1 MSVLKTQ
8 KGLIKHLNLL
18 LPNIPTAYEGTGF
31 GPGVPNPPPGNY
43 QRVQFRIN
51 RPDDPVLGTGYYRE
65 RIEMQIFVNAPTN
78 KGTGEALARAELLR
92 THFKKGTTIAEDGVL
107 IHILETPQIAGTI
120 AMGDRIICPVLIDVT
135 AEVLC

>member
-18 LPNIPTAYEGTGF
+18 LPNIATAYEGASFT
-31 GPGVPNPPPGNY
+31 PPTTIY
-43 QRVQFRIN
+43 QRLQFRIN

-92 THFKKGTTIAEDGVL
+92 THFKKGTTLSEDGIL
-107 IHILETPQIAGTI
+107 IHILETPQIAGTMAI
-120 AMGDRIICPVLIDVT
+120 GDRIICPVLIDVT

>member
-8 KGLIKHLNLL
+8 SGLIKHLNTLVPSL
-18 LPNIPTAYEGTGF
+18 PTAYEGLSFT
-31 GPGVPNPPPGNY
+31 PPSGTY
-43 QRVQFRIN
+43 QRVQFRVN
-51 RPDDPVLGTGYYRE
+51 QPDDPVLGVGYYRE

-92 THFKKGTTIAEDGVL
+92 THFKKGTTISEAGVL
-107 IHILETPQIAGTI
+107 MHILQTPQISGTI
-120 AMGDRIICPVLIDVT
+120 AVGDRIICPVLIDVT

>member
-18 LPNIPTAYEGTGF
+18 LPNLPTAYEGVSF
-31 GPGVPNPPPGNY
+31 NPPTGVY
-43 QRVQFRIN
+43 QRIQFRIS

-65 RIEMQIFVNAPTN
+65 RIEMQIFVNAPSN

-92 THFKKGTTIAEDGVL
+92 THFKKSTTISEDGVL
-107 IHILETPQIAGTI
+107 IHVLETPQISGTM
-120 AMGDRIICPVLIDVT
+120 AVGDRIICPVLIDVT
-135 AEVLC
+135 TEVLCS

>member
-8 KGLIKHLNLL
+8 KALVKHLNLL
-18 LPNIPTAYEGTGF
+18 MPNVPTAYEGASFTT
-31 GPGVPNPPPGNY
+31 PNTLY
-43 QRVQFRIN
+43 QRLQFRIN

-65 RIEMQIFVNAPTN
+65 RMEMQIFVNAPTN
-78 KGTGEALARAELLR
+78 KGTGEALTRAELLR

-120 AMGDRIICPVLIDVT
+120 AIGDRIVCPVLIDVT
-135 AEVLC
+135 AEVLV